1 MIPPPSVT
9 SSRASRVGWVHE
21 NEFIM
26 SSFYVWNLVF
36 LLVCGFGIV
45 SCNREQCVAKNGNK
59 CKSENN
65 ESNKYSKE
73 SNERYSFYLNKIT
86 EAKANYHP
94 CEATKC
100 NCHSKVITHDLK
112 PFKGGISKELIDSVR
127 EKGTRY
133 QIINGKIYRDKNCM
147 FPARCLGIEH
157 FLFEIL
163 PKLPNMEFVI
173 NTRDWP
179 QINKNYGLFGPVFSF
194 SKTSEFYDI
203 MYPAWAFWEG
213 GPAISLFPR
222 GIGRWDLL
230 REQLGKEANKT
241 YWEQKET
248 KAFFR
253 GSRTSSERDTLIL
266 LSREHPDLVDAQYTK
281 NQAWKSDAD
290 TLHAPPAKE
299 VSFNQHCNYKYLFN
313 FRGVAASFRFKHVL
327 LCKSLVFH
335 VGDEWLEFFYPS
347 LKPWVHYIPVD
358 PKSTMKTLKELIE
371 FVREHDELAKEIA
384 ENGFNMIWNHLRM
397 KDVNCFWHKLLRK
410 YAKLLTYKVE
420 RNDEL
425 IEIWH

>member
-1 MIPPPSVT
+1 
-9 SSRASRVGWVHE
+9 
-21 NEFIM
+21 
-26 SSFYVWNLVF
+26 
-36 LLVCGFGIV
+36 
-45 SCNREQCVAKNGNK
+45 
-59 CKSENN
+59 
-65 ESNKYSKE
+65 
-73 SNERYSFYLNKIT
+73 
-86 EAKANYHP
+86 
-94 CEATKC
+94 
-100 NCHSKVITHDLK
+100 
-112 PFKGGISKELIDSVR
+112 
-127 EKGTRY
+127 
-133 QIINGKIYRDKNCM
+133 M